1 MELNEGQINALKIAV
16 QRFKDGARYTVIS
29 GPAGSGKSSTV
40 RVVIESLGIPESQVA
55 YATYT
60 GKAAQVLQKKG
71 NQNSMTLHKLLYK
84 SIPNDD
90 GTFTHEPLD
99 FLPYSLVVVD
109 EVSMAPKEM
118 MELLFSH
125 EETQVICLGDEH
137 QLPPVSDDSDN
148 HLLDHP
154 HARLT
159 EIMRQAAESEIIRVS
174 ADIRLGRPLKPF
186 KGKEVQIVTREELSN
201 GMLLWADE
209 VICNMNKT
217 RNNLNEQ
224 IRRLLGY
231 NTPYPVEGDKMICLR
246 NYWKEIS
253 QEGNALINGTL
264 GNINITKQGQIYLP
278 LKYRKQN
285 DKPYVDETRARL
297 YTDGNDIIDVV
308 IDNKYLLTGE
318 KSLNPKVERN
328 MSHSKFFHRQ
338 VPKEFAYGY
347 AITTWKS
354 QGSEW
359 DKVLVIDE
367 SFPFEKELH
376 KQCLYTAVTRAAK
389 KLVLVLNE

>member
-1 MELNEGQINALKIAV
+1 M
-16 QRFKDGARYTVIS
+16 
-29 GPAGSGKSSTV
+29 
-40 RVVIESLGIPESQVA
+40 
-55 YATYT
+55 
-60 GKAAQVLQKKG
+60 
-71 NQNSMTLHKLLYK
+71 
-84 SIPNDD
+84 
-90 GTFTHEPLD
+90 
-99 FLPYSLVVVD
+99 SLVKRGQKLRFYLNI
-109 EVSMAPKEM
+109 M
-118 MELLFSH
+118 
-125 EETQVICLGDEH
+125 
-137 QLPPVSDDSDN
+137 QLPPVDENQDN
-148 HLLDHP
+148 HLLDSP

-174 ADIRLGRPLKPF
+174 ADIRLDRPLKPF

-318 KSLNPKVERN
+318 KSLNTKVERN

-389 KLVLVLNE
+389 KLVLVLNK